1 MSTHIISATEASRTL
16 SVILNRVHYQ
26 GEHYEIKRGKDIIA
40 QIIPVAH
47 KKMPMK
53 VKALNEF
60 FKNFL
65 GLNLMINSCLKKIL
79 SIFDLKTNLR
89 MSHGI
94 NTRYVRINSR

>member
-26 GEHYEIKRGKDIIA
+26 GEHYEIKRGKEIIA

-53 VKALNEF
+53 VGALNEF
-60 FKNFL
+60 FKKL
-65 GLNLMINSCLKKIL
+65 PTLESEDQI
-79 SIFDLKTNLR
+79 IFENDIAHIRAQNKFDDQ
-89 MSHGI
+89 SWD
-94 NTRYVRINSR
+94 